1 MSKAFSDSQL
11 NKSMLM
17 GCLREEG
24 FSQSKAQQMWDSV
37 ARSNSWTITKI
48 PSADDEPAL
57 IFQVFKSDHPLTPV
71 ITAPFETVYKQLAKL
86 WKVDFTDT
94 QPNKPA
100 PKAPRYTRQQEK
112 TAAAKEVHLLTEGL
126 NEVQMKQMRDMIADS
141 LKPIAEK
148 QQQQKYAVAAV
159 QSAQNA
165 TATKIETHADALGQ
179 IGPALQQ
186 MAACWSLQQQQQQRF
201 FLPGLQYASAGPAFV
216 PTPSEYAEAHS
227 QCGPALAPLQH
238 AAAPSQHAPAFG
250 TMS

>member
-1 MSKAFSDSQL
+1 
-11 NKSMLM
+11 MLM
-17 GCLREEG
+17 DCLRDEG

-37 ARSNSWTITKI
+37 ARSKSWTITKI

-57 IFQVFKSDHPLTPV
+57 IFQVFKSDQPLTPI

-86 WKVDFTDT
+86 WKKDFEDT
-94 QPNKPA
+94 QLKPA
-100 PKAPRYTRQQEK
+100 SKAPRYTRQQEK

-141 LKPIAEK
+141 LKPIAEE

-216 PTPSEYAEAHS
+216 PTPSQYAEAHS
-227 QCGPALAPLQH
+227 QCGPALAP
-238 AAAPSQHAPAFG
+238 SQHAPAFG

>member
-1 MSKAFSDSQL
+1 MD
-11 NKSMLM
+11 
-17 GCLREEG
+17 CLREEG

-37 ARSNSWTITKI
+37 ARSKSWTITKI

-57 IFQVFKSDHPLTPV
+57 IFQVFKSDQPLTPV
-71 ITAPFETVYKQLAKL
+71 ITAPFETLYKQLAKL
-86 WKVDFTDT
+86 WKEDFSDT

-112 TAAAKEVHLLTEGL
+112 TAAAREEHLLTEGL

-141 LKPIAEK
+141 LKPIAEE

-179 IGPALQQ
+179 TGPALQQ
-186 MAACWSLQQQQQQRF
+186 MAACWLLQQQQQQRF

-216 PTPSEYAEAHS
+216 PTPSQYAEAHS

-238 AAAPSQHAPAFG
+238 ATAPSQHAPAFG
-250 TMS
+250 IMS